1 MKGSALVAGLVAAMA
16 ALLVILFVEFKEGGP
31 PGSRGVSVGISQAEA
46 ACNERSPQCLP
57 HATLIDTTGQAWTP
71 ELLANKV
78 VVVNLWATW
87 CPPCKAEIP
96 DLARVYSRYKS
107 KGVVLLGVV
116 TDDIDD
122 AGLATFMKQLG
133 INYPIVRA
141 DDDLIHDFDDP
152 DMLPTT
158 FIYDKRGHMQY
169 GRPGAMSADQLESIL
184 DRVLAQSS

>member
-1 MKGSALVAGLVAAMA
+1 MKGSALVAGLVALMA

-31 PGSRGVSVGISQAEA
+31 PGSRGVSVGIGQAEA
-46 ACNERSPQCLP
+46 ACKEQSPACLP
-57 HATLIDTTGQAWTP
+57 HTTLIDTTGQAWTP

-96 DLARVYSRYKS
+96 DLARVYSRYKG

-122 AGLATFMKQLG
+122 SGLATFMKQMG
-133 INYPIVRA
+133 INYPIIRG
-141 DDDLIHDFDDP
+141 DNDLIHAFDDP

-158 FIYDKRGHMQY
+158 FVYDRSGHMQY
-169 GRPGAMSADQLESIL
+169 GRPGAMNAGQLESIL
-184 DRVLAQSS
+184 DWVLSQFT